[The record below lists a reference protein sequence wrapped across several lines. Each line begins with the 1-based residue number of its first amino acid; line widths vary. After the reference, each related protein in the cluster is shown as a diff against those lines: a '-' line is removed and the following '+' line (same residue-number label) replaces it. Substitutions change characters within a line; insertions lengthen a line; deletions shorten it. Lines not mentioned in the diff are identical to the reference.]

1 MTALSHNR
9 QVTVANFP
17 QQPTSGK
24 KANQLEEIY
33 RDGKYEQ
40 QNPTWHEEDSPW
52 KAKQIA
58 NLLADNKVHFQ
69 RLCEVGCGTGEIL
82 VQLSKRFPD
91 ADFTGYEISPQAF
104 EMAARKRCPKLNFY
118 LKDLLQEPVAY
129 FDVLLVIDV
138 IEHVESYIDFIR
150 SIKRFAGLKV
160 FHIPL
165 DLSVQSLIRVSPILG
180 QRRSVGHIHYFLK
193 DTALATLQDCGYRI
207 IDSRYTASRLELP
220 NQALSSRIMATPR
233 RLLHKMNPDLAV
245 RVLGGY
251 SLLVLCE

>member
-1 MTALSHNR
+1 MR
-9 QVTVANFP
+9 E
-17 QQPTSGK
+17 
-24 KANQLEEIY
+24 QLDEIY

-52 KAKQIA
+52 KARQIG
-58 NLLADNKVHFQ
+58 NLLADHNVQFKTV
-69 RLCEVGCGTGEIL
+69 CEVGCGTGEIL

-104 EMAARKRCPKLNFY
+104 SMATRKCDRKLKFH
-118 LKDLLQEPVAY
+118 LKDLLKESGAY

-150 SIKRFAGLKV
+150 SLKRFGGLKI

-193 DTALATLQDCGYRI
+193 DTALAALEDCGYKI
-207 IDSRYTASRLELP
+207 IDARYTASRLELP

-233 RLLHKMNPDLAV
+233 RLLHKVSPDLAV

-251 SLLVLCE
+251 SLLVLSE

>member
-1 MTALSHNR
+1 
-9 QVTVANFP
+9 VASEERGNH
-17 QQPTSGK
+17 
-24 KANQLEEIY
+24 LEEIY
-33 RDGKYEQ
+33 QDTTYQ
-40 QNPTWHEEDSPW
+40 QLNPTWHEEDSPW
-52 KAKQIA
+52 KAQQIGKF
-58 NLLADNKVHFQ
+58 LVDNKVCFQ
-69 RLCEVGCGTGEIL
+69 SLCEVGCGAGEIL

-91 ADFTGYEISPQAF
+91 ADLSGYEISPQAF
-104 EMAARKRCPKLNFY
+104 EMAARKRHPKLKFY
-118 LKDLLQEPVAY
+118 LKDLLQESAAC

-150 SIKRFAGLKV
+150 SIKRFGGLKV

-193 DTALATLQDCGYRI
+193 DTALATLQDCGYKI

-220 NQALSSRIMATPR
+220 NQARSSRIMATPR
-233 RLLHKMNPDLAV
+233 RLLHKVSPDLAV

>member
-1 MTALSHNR
+1 
-9 QVTVANFP
+9 VASEERGNH
-17 QQPTSGK
+17 
-24 KANQLEEIY
+24 LEEIY
-33 RDGKYEQ
+33 QDTTYQ
-40 QNPTWHEEDSPW
+40 QLNPTWHEEDSPW
-52 KAKQIA
+52 KAQQIGKF
-58 NLLADNKVHFQ
+58 LADNKVRFQ
-69 RLCEVGCGTGEIL
+69 SLCEVGCGAGEIL

-91 ADFTGYEISPQAF
+91 ADLSGYEISPQAF
-104 EMAARKRCPKLNFY
+104 EMAARKRHPKLKFY
-118 LKDLLQEPVAY
+118 LKDLLQESSAY

-150 SIKRFAGLKV
+150 SIKRFGGLKV

-193 DTALATLQDCGYRI
+193 DTALATLQDCGYKI

-220 NQALSSRIMATPR
+220 NQARSSRIMAAPR
-233 RLLHKMNPDLAV
+233 RLLHKVSPDLAV